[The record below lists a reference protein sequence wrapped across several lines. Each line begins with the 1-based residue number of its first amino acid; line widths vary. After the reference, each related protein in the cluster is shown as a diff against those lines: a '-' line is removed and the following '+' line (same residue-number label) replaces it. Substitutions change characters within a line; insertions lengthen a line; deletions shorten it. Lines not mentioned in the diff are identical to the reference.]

1 MTQLVEN
8 ELVRRDKKVFDDKTQ
23 FFKLHNMAMGM
34 ALEVYFRNE
43 NRFANWWAET
53 GVKYPLVKIFM
64 GGILPFPRVASNIMV
79 QMYRH
84 SPLGFISAIRD
95 TILGNMEGTDDFIA
109 KLSRRYGEATTG
121 TFLTILGVV
130 LASIG
135 VIGFGKEEY
144 DGIVLKIGDFEVKLS
159 ELAPSISP
167 ILIGASIVAV
177 SDDTTDIGQKI
188 FGSIYEQTLL
198 GNFNSMFKF
207 NATLDQALISQPLES
222 YMLQYIPSLFKSVA
236 KVVDPGMKKT
246 TGPFEFFYRVAASL
260 PIVSLLV
267 PNKIDPYTGQI
278 LNRND
283 IPYIIDIVNVF
294 NPLKFKYK
302 TYTIGQEEALRVGAE
317 TAMSTGRIVFN
328 GEAVILRGKD
338 LEQYSIVRGEAVQK
352 MIKELIVTKTYLK
365 MDQEERQK
373 ALSSVY
379 EKATQYAKI
388 DYWLRQGN
396 KFVYQSAK
404 DAQELKRYIGNVPG
418 VIVMKSHKGSR
429 FLKK

>member
-1 MTQLVEN
+1 
-8 ELVRRDKKVFDDKTQ
+8 
-23 FFKLHNMAMGM
+23 
-34 ALEVYFRNE
+34 
-43 NRFANWWAET
+43 
-53 GVKYPLVKIFM
+53 
-64 GGILPFPRVASNIMV
+64 
-79 QMYRH
+79 
-84 SPLGFISAIRD
+84 
-95 TILGNMEGTDDFIA
+95 
-109 KLSRRYGEATTG
+109 
-121 TFLTILGVV
+121 
-130 LASIG
+130 
-135 VIGFGKEEY
+135 
-144 DGIVLKIGDFEVKLS
+144 
-159 ELAPSISP
+159 
-167 ILIGASIVAV
+167 
-177 SDDTTDIGQKI
+177 
-188 FGSIYEQTLL
+188 
-198 GNFNSMFKF
+198 MFKF

-222 YMLQYIPSLFKSVA
+222 YMLQYIPALFKSVA
-236 KVVDPGMKKT
+236 KVVDPGMKNT

-260 PIVSLLV
+260 PIVSLAV

-328 GEAVILRGKD
+328 GEAVVLRGKD
-338 LEQYSIVRGEAVQK
+338 LEQYSIVRGEVVQK
-352 MIKELIVTKTYLK
+352 MIKELIVTQAYLK

-373 ALSSVY
+373 ALNSIY

-418 VIVMKSHKGSR
+418 VIVMKSHRGSR